1 MGGDLTIAI
10 LVFLGSAGVV
20 MFCGAKL
27 AVYGDALATLTGW
40 GR

>member
-1 MGGDLTIAI
+1 MGGDLAVA
-10 LVFLGSAGVV
+10 LAVFAGSAV
-20 MFCGAKL
+20 MVIFCGAKL